1 LSILPIHTYGQPS
14 LRKKAKP
21 VRAVDDDLVKFV
33 QDMFETM
40 HNAHGIGL
48 AANQVGTLRR
58 VIVIDVSD
66 MGEEYKDEKPL
77 VLLNPQVI
85 QSEGEWTMEEGC
97 LSIPDIRDDVTRAET
112 IRVQF
117 KDLDF
122 KDQEI
127 RADGLLARVILHEID
142 HLDGVLF
149 IDHLGAVKR
158 KLLTGRLNKIRK
170 GEVEIEYPFVA
181 EGIETPASRE

>member
-1 LSILPIHTYGQPS
+1 
-14 LRKKAKP
+14 
-21 VRAVDDDLVKFV
+21 
-33 QDMFETM
+33 MFDTM

-48 AANQVGTLRR
+48 AANQVGSLQR
-58 VIVIDVSD
+58 VIVIDVSG
-66 MGEEYKDEKPL
+66 MGEEYQDAKPL
-77 VLLNPQVI
+77 VLVNPSVVRA
-85 QSEGEWTMEEGC
+85 EGEWTMEEGC

-112 IRVQF
+112 ITIRY

-122 KDQEI
+122 NDQELE
-127 RADGLLARVILHEID
+127 ASGLLARVILHEID

-170 GEVEIEYPFVA
+170 GEVEIEYPIVA